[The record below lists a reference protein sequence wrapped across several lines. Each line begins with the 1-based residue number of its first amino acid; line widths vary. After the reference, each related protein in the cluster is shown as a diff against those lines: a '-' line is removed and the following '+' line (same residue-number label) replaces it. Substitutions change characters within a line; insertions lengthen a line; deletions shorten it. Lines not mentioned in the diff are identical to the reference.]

1 MLDDRG
7 KSSQTGPAT
16 GNSMLKRTNKHIN
29 KGHEAGRE
37 GTLAGAGVISG
48 GRL

>member
-1 MLDDRG
+1 MTEE
-7 KSSQTGPAT
+7 QA
-16 GNSMLKRTNKHIN
+16 LKQAQPLGTPHLKEKTNKHIN